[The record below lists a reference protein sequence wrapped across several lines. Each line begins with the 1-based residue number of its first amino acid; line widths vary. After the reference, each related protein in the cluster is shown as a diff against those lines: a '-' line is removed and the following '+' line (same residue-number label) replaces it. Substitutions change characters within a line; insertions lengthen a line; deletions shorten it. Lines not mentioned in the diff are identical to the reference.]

1 MSGKKIYLIGC
12 GPGSR
17 AYLTPMAMDLVS
29 KAGVVIGP
37 KKFTDLFDSIPGRI
51 IPARNRASLILE
63 DIERYFRE
71 KDIALLV
78 SGDPGCFSL
87 SRLVV
92 DRFGLQY
99 CRIIPGISS
108 VQLALARLG
117 LEWTEARVLSVHGR
131 EPAQAAGKIF
141 ESELCVVL
149 LAGDMGWI
157 APFLEQIRDNRTIYL
172 MQDLGLQGEKISI
185 IKTSLDLEQKISSS
199 SLVVINRKQDRS

>member
-1 MSGKKIYLIGC
+1 
-12 GPGSR
+12 
-17 AYLTPMAMDLVS
+17 MAMDLVS

-51 IPARNRASLILE
+51 IPARNRPSLILE

-71 KDIALLV
+71 KDIAILV

-117 LEWTEARVLSVHGR
+117 LEWTKARVFSLHGR
-131 EPAQAAGKIF
+131 GTAQAAAKII

-149 LAGDMGWI
+149 LGDDLTWM
-157 APFLEQIRDNRTIYL
+157 APVLEQIRDNRKIRL
-172 MQDLGLQGEKISI
+172 MQNLGLQGEKISI
-185 IKTSLDLEQKISSS
+185 IRSALDLEQNISSS
-199 SLVVINRKQDRS
+199 SLLVINKKPDQS